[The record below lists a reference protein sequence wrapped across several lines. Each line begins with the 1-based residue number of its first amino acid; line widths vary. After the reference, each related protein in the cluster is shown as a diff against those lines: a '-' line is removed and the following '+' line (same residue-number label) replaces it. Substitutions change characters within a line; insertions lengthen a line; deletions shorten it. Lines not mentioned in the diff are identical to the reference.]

1 MQLGMEI
8 FGDKVREGQ
17 TEMLLNKMAKPKQ
30 QINKRGG
37 IEEGASI
44 KIFNYPTRKEVGIL
58 IYEGTRMGGN
68 VSRRQILELLMLHL

>member
-1 MQLGMEI
+1 MN
-8 FGDKVREGQ
+8 KVRERE
-17 TEMLLNKMAKPKQ
+17 TDRNVNKMAKPKQ

-44 KIFNYPTRKEVGIL
+44 KIFNHPTRKEVGIL

>member
-1 MQLGMEI
+1 M
-8 FGDKVREGQ
+8 
-17 TEMLLNKMAKPKQ
+17 Q

-44 KIFNYPTRKEVGIL
+44 KIFNHPTRKEVGIL

-68 VSRRQILELLMLHL
+68 VSRRQILELLM